1 MGTKTAAALVGLTVI
16 ISTVLSQVSAT
27 SMRMEL
33 SDVATASDEF
43 VIIIMRGTAEA
54 WKSSEF
60 EFSDTVNDR
69 NANGENV
76 FFSTLPRRVSRFILW
91 IRIKSLTMQRQWL
104 IAIRESIRSLSSMH
118 SQKSFGEEHS
128 LKSR

>member
-54 WKSSEF
+54 
-60 EFSDTVNDR
+60 
-69 NANGENV
+69 
-76 FFSTLPRRVSRFILW
+76 
-91 IRIKSLTMQRQWL
+91 
-104 IAIRESIRSLSSMH
+104 
-118 SQKSFGEEHS
+118 
-128 LKSR
+128 